1 MLFSFILNILLSF
14 LSYFVSKNKNQIL
27 MGSRDGKFV
36 ENTKYFFLYLVNK
49 KSSLNFYWITKDKEL
64 YKKFK
69 KLDYPVVYLYSFNG
83 FKAILKSNFILMN
96 QLVNDFSF
104 FPMLPGKFNIIHLC
118 HGTPFKRS
126 TIFDMKNQ
134 NFMEHAIKMIL
145 KKIYNQSYKCVTSAS
160 EISSMRRQEEFNL
173 KECDFPILGDPRNDV
188 FFNNYLIFENYSD
201 ILKLNQ
207 YSKVYLYCPTLR
219 DGPTH
224 MPFSNSFLLKLN
236 QYLLENNS
244 IFLIKW
250 HPYEKNQYPIGN
262 FSQIKNITKK
272 VEDIHELLSYVDI
285 LITDYGNVSFDFSLL
300 EKPIIFYHYDYED
313 YVENIRGVFGDYFK
327 EFPGPFVKNENDLL
341 SEFSKIESIFK
352 NDNDYIKKYKKFKLE
367 FHQFTDGKS
376 CDRLYDYIMD
386 FIR

>member
-49 KSSLNFYWITKDKEL
+49 KPSLNFYWITKDKEL

-69 KLDYPVVYLYSFNG
+69 KLDYPVVYLYSFKG
-83 FKAILKSNFILMN
+83 FKAILKSNFILVN
-96 QLVNDFSF
+96 QLMNDSSF
-104 FPMLPGKFNIIHLC
+104 FPILPGKFNIINLC
-118 HGTPFKRS
+118 HGTSFKKS
-126 TIFDMKNQ
+126 TIYDMKHQ
-134 NFMEHAIKMIL
+134 NFMEHTIKIIL
-145 KKIYNQSYKCVTSAS
+145 KKIYNQPFKSVLSNS
-160 EISSMRRQEEFNL
+160 EITSMRRQEDYNS
-173 KECDFPILGDPRNDV
+173 KDFPILGFPKNDV

-224 MPFSNSFLLKLN
+224 KPFSNSFLSKLN
-236 QYLLENNS
+236 QYLLKNNS

-272 VEDIHELLSYVDI
+272 VEDIHELLPYVDI
-285 LITDYGNVSFDFSLL
+285 LITDYSNVSYDFCLL

-313 YVENIRGVFGDYFK
+313 YVKNIRNLFGDYFE

-341 SEFSKIESIFK
+341 SEFSNIESIFK
-352 NDNDYIKKYKKFKLE
+352 NDNDYINKYKKFKLK
-367 FHQFTDGKS
+367 FQQFTDGNS

>member
-1 MLFSFILNILLSF
+1 MLFDFILNILLSF

-49 KSSLNFYWITKDKEL
+49 KSSLNFYWITKDIEL

-69 KLDYPVVYLYSFNG
+69 KLNYPVVYLYSFKG
-83 FKAILKSNFILMN
+83 FKTILKSNFILIN
-96 QLVNDFSF
+96 QLVDDSSF
-104 FPMLPGKFNIIHLC
+104 FPMLPGKFNIINLC
-118 HGTPFKRS
+118 HGAAFKRS
-126 TIFDMKNQ
+126 TIYDMKHQ
-134 NFMEHAIKMIL
+134 NFMEHTIKIIL
-145 KKIYNQSYKCVTSAS
+145 KKMYNQPFKSVLSSS
-160 EISSMRRQEEFNL
+160 EITTMRRKEEFNS
-173 KECDFPILGDPRNDV
+173 KDFPILGFPRNDV
-188 FFNNYLIFENYSD
+188 FFNNYLIFENYSN

-219 DGPTH
+219 DKPTH
-224 MPFSNSFLLKLN
+224 KPFSNSFLLKLN

-250 HPYEKNQYPIGN
+250 HPYEKNQYAIEN
-262 FSQIKNITKK
+262 FSQIKVISKK
-272 VEDIHELLSYVDI
+272 VDDVHELLPHVDI
-285 LITDYGNVSFDFSLL
+285 LITDYSNVSFDFCLL
-300 EKPIIFYHYDYED
+300 KKPIIFYPYDYED
-313 YVENIRGVFGDYFK
+313 YVKNVRNVFEDYFE

-352 NDNDYIKKYKKFKLE
+352 NDNDCIKKYKKFQLK
-367 FHQFTDGKS
+367 FHQFTDGNS
-376 CDRLYDYIMD
+376 CDRLYEYIMN